1 MFSKSNKSSTEASKS
16 GDSAQQAGTTQDS
29 GVPSIISADLTI
41 VGNLTS
47 SGDLQVDGTVE
58 GDISSRTLT
67 IGEKAQVRGS
77 VVADS
82 VRVCGSINGQL
93 QAASVVLAKSA
104 RVTGDI
110 AHNTLAIDAGAFIEG
125 NIRRLDDKSVGYSAA
140 SKQNVSSTD
149 TAVASAAATTAHMH
163 TGGVKQPNGNAAKP

>member
-1 MFSKSNKSSTEASKS
+1 MFSKSNKSNTEATKS
-16 GDSAQQAGTTQDS
+16 DDAGQQAGSTRDS

-77 VVADS
+77 VLADS

-110 AHNTLAIDAGAFIEG
+110 SHSTLAIEAGAFIEG
-125 NIRRLDDKSVGYSAA
+125 NIRRLEDKAVGFSASSAA
-140 SKQNVSSTD
+140 KTSAPAADPTVAAAAAAHMQTS
-149 TAVASAAATTAHMH
+149 ASAQTNGSAT
-163 TGGVKQPNGNAAKP
+163 KQ

>member
-1 MFSKSNKSSTEASKS
+1 MFSKSSKS
-16 GDSAQQAGTTQDS
+16 NSEAPKSNDAGQQAAPNRDS

-110 AHNTLAIDAGAFIEG
+110 SHSTLAIDAGAFIEG
-125 NIRRLDDKSVGYSAA
+125 NIRRLDEKTIGYSASA
-140 SKQNVSSTD
+140 KSAVSSAD
-149 TAVASAAATTAHMH
+149 PAVAAAAAAQMQNAGAQANGSAT
-163 TGGVKQPNGNAAKP
+163 KQ

>member
-1 MFSKSNKSSTEASKS
+1 MFSKSSKSNSEAPKSSD
-16 GDSAQQAGTTQDS
+16 GGQQAAATRDS

-110 AHNTLAIDAGAFIEG
+110 SHSTLAIDAGAFIEG
-125 NIRRLDDKSVGYSAA
+125 NIRRLDEKSVGYSASA
-140 SKQNVSSTD
+140 KAAVPATD
-149 TAVASAAATTAHMH
+149 PAVAAAAAAKMQASAAVQANGTAT
-163 TGGVKQPNGNAAKP
+163 KQ

>member
-1 MFSKSNKSSTEASKS
+1 MFSKSNKSNTEAPKS
-16 GDSAQQAGTTQDS
+16 NDGGQQAATTRDS

-93 QAASVVLAKSA
+93 QASSVVLAKSA

-110 AHNTLAIDAGAFIEG
+110 SHSTLAIDAGAFIEG
-125 NIRRLDDKSVGYSAA
+125 NIRRLDEKSVGYSAGSA
-140 SKQNVSSTD
+140 KAAVPSAD
-149 TAVASAAATTAHMH
+149 PAVAAAAAAQMQSSGAQTNGSAT
-163 TGGVKQPNGNAAKP
+163 KQ